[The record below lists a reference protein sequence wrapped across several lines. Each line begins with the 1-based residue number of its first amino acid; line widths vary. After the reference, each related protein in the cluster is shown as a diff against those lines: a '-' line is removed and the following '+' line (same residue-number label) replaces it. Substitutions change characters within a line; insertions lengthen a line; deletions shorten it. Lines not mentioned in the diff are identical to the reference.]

1 MMDKRGRW
9 EDSVCIL
16 KAEQIGIVDRLD
28 MGGGCKRKGDEMI
41 PRYLAQ
47 VTGRMVLPSAK
58 TGNRIQETTRVQF
71 RAC

>member
-1 MMDKRGRW
+1 MDKCGRQ

-16 KAEQIGIVDRLD
+16 KAEQIGFVDRLD

-41 PRYLAQ
+41 PRCLAQ

-58 TGNRIQETTRVQF
+58 TGNRIQETTRVQS

>member
-1 MMDKRGRW
+1 MMDKCGRR

-16 KAEQIGIVDRLD
+16 KAEQIGFVDRLD

-41 PRYLAQ
+41 PRCLAQ

-58 TGNRIQETTRVQF
+58 TGNRIQETTRVQS

>member
-1 MMDKRGRW
+1 MMAKCGRW

-16 KAEQIGIVDRLD
+16 KAEQIGFVDRLD

-41 PRYLAQ
+41 ARYLAQ

-58 TGNRIQETTRVQF
+58 TGNRIQETARVQF
-71 RAC
+71 RAS